1 MKILQLLNFSVWAL
15 WQKRA
20 MRLSPA
26 KIRAIQERRLR
37 RMLRRAVEKS
47 PFYRRKFRGIDVAT
61 CRLSDLP
68 TTDKNELMDHFD
80 EVVTDPRIRL
90 ADLERYMRN
99 PDNSAKPYLGR

>member
-1 MKILQLLNFSVWAL
+1 MKILRFLNYSVWAL
-15 WQKRA
+15 WQKRV
-20 MRLSPA
+20 MRLPPA
-26 KIRAIQERRLR
+26 KVQAIQQRRLC
-37 RMLRRAVEKS
+37 RMLGLAVERS
-47 PFYRRKFRGIDVAT
+47 PFYRRKFRGLDVAT
-61 CRLSDLP
+61 CRLAELP